1 MNALV
6 TILRGYYPI
15 VYRIA
20 YLLAGDANS
29 ARDVTRKILRQSVR
43 FALKWRDDAE
53 ALRWYAHH
61 TLLASRLISPEINS
75 SQLVRLPEWVDSP
88 NSSWY
93 AELMRLPRPQRE
105 AFLLHHAAGM
115 DLRQLATAMDCS
127 TQAAANHLVAAATAM
142 KKSGEES
149 LAQWTAVLPDALRRL
164 VPPDEVIQVDVQRQ
178 IRRALWPGRIK
189 RWVVMPIVWAGIFV
203 AGFYLWRLWEM
214 VEF

>member
-1 MNALV
+1 MNAIT
-6 TILRGYYPI
+6 TILRGCYPI

-20 YLLAGDANS
+20 YLLTGDANS
-29 ARDVTRKILRQSVR
+29 ARGVTRQILRQSVR
-43 FALKWRDDAE
+43 FVSKWHDDAA

-61 TLLASRLISPEINS
+61 TVLASRAVTPEFHS
-75 SQLVRLPEWVDSP
+75 SQLVRLPEWVDSAH
-88 NSSWY
+88 SGWY

-142 KKSGEES
+142 KRIGEAS
-149 LAQWTAVLPDALRRL
+149 LSQWTAGLPDALRRL
-164 VPPDEVIQVDVQRQ
+164 IPPDEIIHVDVQRQ

-189 RWVVMPIVWAGIFV
+189 RWVVMPIVLCRPLISSS
-203 AGFYLWRLWEM
+203 
-214 VEF
+214 